1 MHDLTDERSW
11 SNKADKTR
19 YRTECLGTEDARP
32 FIRQHQLIP
41 SSSGVTRCAGRTP
54 PPLSQGTSRIAAPTS
69 WLHMRAGEKAGS
81 HLPSCSPGSRW
92 LLSLN
97 EATPHLP
104 PPWHRCPTSRCC
116 MLCCC
121 MLYNGAALNAHGCL
135 QQLQTQQ
142 PLTKAA
148 DGSSQQH
155 SSATAPV
162 EMNAL
167 EAGQPRSAGG
177 GAREACA
184 RYSLCHVP
192 PINSPLSTTAGVPR
206 GNLTAEKVRAERR
219 AGRYSSKTAR
229 PTDEQQHISK
239 SCKGAQP
246 QFRLE
251 NGTSTSTGPGQAI
264 PTDPMGS
271 WFLPPG

>member
-1 MHDLTDERSW
+1 MLQLQGHPLCKHESSRSAFCRAGMHDLTDERSW

-104 PPWHRCPTSRCC
+104 PPGTAAPRAAAACC
-116 MLCCC
+116 AAACCTTGLLSMHTAVC
-121 MLYNGAALNAHGCL
+121 
-135 QQLQTQQ
+135 
-142 PLTKAA
+142 
-148 DGSSQQH
+148 SSFRH
-155 SSATAPV
+155 SNP
-162 EMNAL
+162 
-167 EAGQPRSAGG
+167 
-177 GAREACA
+177 
-184 RYSLCHVP
+184 
-192 PINSPLSTTAGVPR
+192 
-206 GNLTAEKVRAERR
+206 
-219 AGRYSSKTAR
+219 
-229 PTDEQQHISK
+229 
-239 SCKGAQP
+239 
-246 QFRLE
+246 
-251 NGTSTSTGPGQAI
+251 
-264 PTDPMGS
+264 
-271 WFLPPG
+271 